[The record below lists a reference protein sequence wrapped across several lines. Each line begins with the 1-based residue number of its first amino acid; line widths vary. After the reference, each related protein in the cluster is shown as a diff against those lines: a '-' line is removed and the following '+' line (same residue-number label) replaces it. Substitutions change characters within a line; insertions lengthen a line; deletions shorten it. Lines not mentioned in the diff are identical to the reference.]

1 MTTLIEDL
9 ATTLWLTRAAA
20 RSGVEAH
27 NRLQA
32 AKTAAGET
40 MHRHEPIAEP
50 IARPAVA
57 RRARTLTEAV
67 RAYADQQA
75 RDSIATADPSH
86 GIAQSIAIEA
96 AADRELL
103 SVSMIAEWIA
113 GARKDG
119 ATTDAA
125 IAARLVSLGCRV
137 TL

>member
-1 MTTLIEDL
+1 MTLIDDL

-20 RSGVEAH
+20 RSGVESH

-40 MHRHEPIAEP
+40 MHRHDPIAEP

-86 GIAQSIAIEA
+86 GIAQSVAIEA
-96 AADRELL
+96 AERREMESWISQRIADA
-103 SVSMIAEWIA
+103 MH
-113 GARKDG
+113 DG
-119 ATTDAA
+119 ATTPDA
-125 IAARLVSLGCRV
+125 IAARLVSLGV
-137 TL
+137 EVAL